1 MLGRQW
7 NFLDPSAFAAQVL
20 LTSIR
25 WIVLEA
31 NPLAAA
37 FAVRGQEVLLFLV
50 VDADQISSPR

>member
-7 NFLDPSAFAAQVL
+7 NFLNPSAFAAQVL

-25 WIVLEA
+25 RIVLEA

-37 FAVRGQEVLLFLV
+37 FAVY
-50 VDADQISSPR
+50 